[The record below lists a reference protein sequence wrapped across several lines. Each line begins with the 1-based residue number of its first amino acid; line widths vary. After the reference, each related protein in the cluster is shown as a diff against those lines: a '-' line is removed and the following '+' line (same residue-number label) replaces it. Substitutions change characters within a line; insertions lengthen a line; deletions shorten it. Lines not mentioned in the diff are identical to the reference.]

1 MAATHSLL
9 RMSFHPALFTLVIQL
24 SICKILV
31 ANAETIHGRIID
43 SQDIPVAQAH
53 LSARFCRERII

>member
-1 MAATHSLL
+1 
-9 RMSFHPALFTLVIQL
+9 MSFHPALFTIVILL
-24 SICKILV
+24 SICRSLV

-53 LSARFCRERII
+53 LSARFCRERPI

>member
-1 MAATHSLL
+1 MPATHSLL
-9 RMSFHPALFTLVIQL
+9 RMAFHPALFTIVILL
-24 SICKILV
+24 SICKSLV

-53 LSARFCRERII
+53 LNARFCRERFI

>member
-9 RMSFHPALFTLVIQL
+9 RMSFHPALFTIVILL
-24 SICKILV
+24 SICKSLV

-43 SQDIPVAQAH
+43 SQDDSSSTGAPN
-53 LSARFCRERII
+53 SA